1 MKKVSLIP
9 MKNLDSLK
17 IASNLLK
24 SHREKLNLSIEE
36 ISLELKLE
44 ETIVRDIENAN
55 FNNFSS
61 YLFLKGYLKNYADF
75 LEIKINLPEYKKR
88 KKSQIKKE
96 KNKVSRK
103 NYIKHILAFIV
114 LVLTFVLLMENNIIS
129 GESGNK
135 IILIQKDS
143 VVINKDNVEKIYPE
157 EKIDNITTPYDD
169 TIEPSSKEIDSKLEV
184 ITNHANEIID
194 EKSIANSNEKS
205 LEIIQD
211 EILIMEY
218 SGDSW
223 TEIINPNGEIVFF
236 DLVKSGKSVK
246 IKILTPFE
254 ILLGDATAV
263 NIKYNNKVVKV
274 PYFNPD
280 NNVGKIKINN

>member
-1 MKKVSLIP
+1 

-263 NIKYNNKVVKV
+263 NIKYNNKVVKI